1 MLAAMKKIFTLV
13 LALAFLTPSV
23 SSAATLSQSQV
34 NAIIALLYAF
44 NVDQQTILS
53 VQKALTP
60 QSVSPTQN
68 TQPKSTPAPA
78 TPQTTATQQNTPAS
92 TVTQSQTDLSQISK
106 EISIQSQVCNLSQT
120 NLKTEYLL
128 DNLLANG
135 NIDGRIFMNA
145 YVLSA
150 NQGKNFY
157 ESNPT
162 AVMTITTSDK
172 SNDKVL
178 NGSGATSPCG
188 FYYPYAFYT
197 TQKGTYT
204 ITYSAL
210 GLSKSVT
217 INVK

>member
-1 MLAAMKKIFTLV
+1 MKKVFTLV
-13 LALAFLTPSV
+13 LALTFLIPSV

-53 VQKALTP
+53 VQKALNP
-60 QSVSPTQN
+60 QSVSPAQN
-68 TQPKSTPAPA
+68 VQSGSTTAPA

-92 TVTQSQTDLSQISK
+92 TVTQNPTDFSQIPK

-128 DNLLANG
+128 DNLLEDG

-145 YVLSA
+145 YILSA
-150 NQGKNFY
+150 NQGKNYF
-157 ESNPT
+157 ESNPA

-178 NGSGATSPCG
+178 NGSGNTGPCG

-204 ITYSAL
+204 VTYSAL

-217 INVK
+217 IIVR